1 MPKRIEVTEKD
12 YKASDQEAMLEKFL
26 LDLNIDYDATQDQRE
41 AADADCRFINV
52 VGGQWEDY
60 LDTNYENRT
69 KLEFDM
75 VSDYRN
81 KFVGEWT
88 TNPVGVEYKPDDSA
102 TSDDDAE
109 LLNGVRRAD
118 FRDRFGEMATN
129 NAVEEVATCGAG
141 GYKISAVFE
150 SPGDPENDN
159 QVIEYRPIHNAYESI
174 CWDAGSKR
182 IDKVDARHVTE
193 LTAYTK
199 ESFKAEFGDIDAV
212 SAINPTRA
220 WARGAGIHTPEQIF
234 VATRYHVENNKIK
247 VFVYENLRDG
257 KIESYDA
264 EAHKEMEEELRKS
277 EFHNFKRERKVIK
290 RSIFKTVFSG
300 ADIIEKPER
309 IAGEWLPIVPFYGYR
324 AWVGG
329 SEWYRGLVRKLIDPA
344 RLFNQQ
350 MSQLAENSASA
361 GQEVPIFTPDQIQGF
376 EHFWADKNNKPYM
389 LINPT
394 VDVSGRTIAAGPVG
408 YLKPP
413 QLDANTTAILGTV
426 PQFIQNVTGG
436 VPQDTLDPDASGKAI
451 NALIK
456 RSNLNTKVVM
466 DNIANAIEWGGTVYQ
481 SIAAEVYDGP
491 RMMKIIGK
499 DGNQTKAQLH
509 QPEFNEDSGRLVE
522 SNVLSGKKFKAY
534 ADKSGAYESQR
545 DQTVEEMKG
554 MITAVNGVPGSEK
567 FIPTMMGTMFENIS
581 GSGLDALKR
590 IVRNDNIASG
600 VIKPETPEEQQIWE
614 QAQQPR
620 EDPQKKLMEAAAQ
633 QQLAEARSLDASS
646 QQKVADSQ
654 KKNAETAQI
663 ISSIEL
669 DKAKLL
675 IEVRDRTLNRVKE
688 LPIGQR

>member
-1 MPKRIEVTEKD
+1 MPKRLEVTEKD
-12 YKASDQEAMLEKFL
+12 YKKSDEAGMLDKFL
-26 LDLNIDYDATQDQRE
+26 SDLRIDYDATEDQRT
-41 AADADCRFINV
+41 AADIDFRFINV

-60 LDTNYENRT
+60 LDTHYENRT

-88 TNPVGVEYKPDDSA
+88 SAPVGVEYKPDDSA

-118 FRDRFGEMATN
+118 FRDRFGTMATT
-129 NAVEEVATCGAG
+129 NAVEEVTTCGVG

-159 QVIEYRPIHNAYESI
+159 QVIEYRPIHNAYETVL
-174 CWDAGSKR
+174 WDSGSKR

-199 ESFKAEFGDIDAV
+199 ESFKAEFGDDVDPV
-212 SAINPTRA
+212 SAVNPTRPLA
-220 WARGAGIHTPEQIF
+220 TGMLHTPEQIF
-234 VATRYHVENNKIK
+234 VATRYHVENNKAK
-247 VFVYENLRDG
+247 VFVYENLREG
-257 KIESYDA
+257 KIESYSA
-264 EAHKEMEEELRKS
+264 EDHKEMEAELKLTG
-277 EFHNFKRERKVIK
+277 FHNFKREREIIK

-300 ADIIEKPER
+300 VDIIEPPVR

-324 AWVGG
+324 GWVGG
-329 SEWYRGLVRKLIDPA
+329 TEWYRGLVRKLIDPA
-344 RLFNQQ
+344 RLMNQQ
-350 MSQLAENSASA
+350 MSQLAENAASA
-361 GQEVPIFTPDQIQGF
+361 GQEVPIFTPEQIQGF

-394 VDVSGRTIAAGPVG
+394 VDASGQTIAAGPVG

-413 QLDANTTAILGTV
+413 QLDANTTAILQTV
-426 PQFIQNVTGG
+426 PNFIQQVTGG
-436 VPQDTLDPDASGKAI
+436 APQDTLDPEMSGKAI

-456 RSNLNTKVVM
+456 RQNMNTKVVM
-466 DNIANAIEWGGTVYQ
+466 DNIAAAIEWGGTVYQ

-499 DGNQTKAQLH
+499 DGSQSKAQLH
-509 QPEFNEDSGRLVE
+509 QPEFDENSGRLVE
-522 SNVLSGKKFKAY
+522 SNVLSDKKFKAY
-534 ADKSGAYESQR
+534 SDTSGAFESQR
-545 DQTVEEMKG
+545 DQTVDEMKG
-554 MITAVNGVPGSEK
+554 MITALNGVPGMEGL
-567 FIPTMMGTMFENIS
+567 IPEMVAAIVENMSGT
-581 GSGLDALKR
+581 GLDGIKK
-590 IVRNDNIASG
+590 IVRNDQVAKG
-600 VIKPETPEEQQIWE
+600 LIKPNTPEEEQIFA
-614 QAQQPR
+614 QAQEPK

-646 QQKVADSQ
+646 QQKIADSQ
-654 KKNAETAQI
+654 KKNAETAEI

-675 IEVRDRTLNRVKE
+675 IEIRDRTLNRVKE